1 MKSESNKIS
10 WLLALLLLTSCN
22 ASKQTTVIDKTFT
35 PDPVSAN
42 GKSLLYQIYGNGLT
56 QPSYLFG
63 TIHIMNNE
71 DFSIGKNVEK
81 KLKSATK
88 LVMELDLGEADLAD
102 LATKSLF
109 PEGKSIQDYISEE
122 DYDTLKTFFADSVGV
137 EPMVF
142 EMAYSKMKPI
152 FMEQL
157 IYFKYVGEN
166 PSSYEN
172 SFSDIAESKN
182 IAVVG
187 LETFNEQLALL
198 NEFPLEEQIQHL
210 LHTVKHY
217 SQESKNMDILFDLYI
232 NQDIEGLFQFAT
244 SSDATSDEFE
254 ETLIYKRNNKWIPE
268 IINLIRQ
275 NSSFI
280 AVGAGHLGGPQG
292 LIKLLRDKGYTVEP
306 INTDK

>member
-1 MKSESNKIS
+1 MKSEPYKIP

-22 ASKQTTVIDKTFT
+22 ASKQSTVIDNTFI
-35 PDPVSAN
+35 PDPVSVN
-42 GKSLLYQIYGNGLT
+42 GKSLLYQIYGLGLS

-63 TIHIMNNE
+63 TIHIMNND
-71 DFSIGKNVEK
+71 DFAIGKNVEK
-81 KLKSATK
+81 KLKSASK

-102 LATKSLF
+102 LAAKSLF

-122 DYDTLKTFFADSVGV
+122 DYDILKTFFADSIGV
-137 EPMVF
+137 DPMVF
-142 EMAYSKMKPI
+142 EMAYAKMKPI

-172 SFSDIAESKN
+172 SFTEIAENKE
-182 IAVVG
+182 IAIVG

-217 SQESKNMDILFDLYI
+217 SQESKNMDTLFDLYI
-232 NQDIEGLFQFAT
+232 NQDIEGIFQFAT
-244 SSDATSDEFE
+244 SSEDISDEFE
-254 ETLIYKRNNKWIPE
+254 ETLIYKRNKKWIPK
-268 IINLIRQ
+268 ITDLISQ

-292 LIKLLRDKGYTVEP
+292 LIKLLKDKGYTVEP
-306 INTDK
+306 INTEK

>member
-1 MKSESNKIS
+1 MKSEPNKIP

-22 ASKQTTVIDKTFT
+22 ASKQSTVIDNTFI
-35 PDPVSAN
+35 PDPVSVN
-42 GKSLLYQIYGNGLT
+42 GKSLLYQIYGLGLS

-63 TIHIMNNE
+63 TIHIMNND
-71 DFSIGKNVEK
+71 DFAIGKNVEK
-81 KLKSATK
+81 KLKSASK

-102 LATKSLF
+102 LAAKSLF

-122 DYDTLKTFFADSVGV
+122 DYDTLKTFFADSIGV
-137 EPMVF
+137 DPMVF
-142 EMAYSKMKPI
+142 EMAYAKMKPI

-172 SFSDIAESKN
+172 SFTEIAENKE
-182 IAVVG
+182 IAIVG

-217 SQESKNMDILFDLYI
+217 SQESKNMDTLFDFYI
-232 NQDIEGLFQFAT
+232 NQDIEGIFQFAT
-244 SSDATSDEFE
+244 SSEDISDEFE
-254 ETLIYKRNNKWIPE
+254 ETLIYKRNKKWIPK
-268 IINLIRQ
+268 ITDLISQ

-292 LIKLLRDKGYTVEP
+292 LIKLLKDKGYTVEP
-306 INTDK
+306 INTEK